1 MCYATEN
8 REYSSR
14 QCDITQKTKKT
25 PVDAD
30 TLAET

>member
-1 MCYATEN
+1 MLQKTKN
-8 REYSSR
+8 TPLGNVTLH
-14 QCDITQKTKKT
+14 IKTKKT